1 MHVLGKVFLG
11 LTIVLAAVDA
21 YLATILLAH
30 QRHWT
35 KQIDDA
41 RQQYETT
48 HESLV
53 TTRAQVRDLELQAN
67 RIYDTWG
74 QTWAAPQ
81 GRAINANAGSFA
93 VGAGAALG
101 LPQPPANGS
110 APILYLFTEEP
121 DGTSRFLGGF
131 RMTDVQADQAGGQI
145 PHQPPMPP
153 EIAGLQQYSGAPIRI
168 RETVP
173 SAWRSAIA
181 DFYAQYALAEQAL
194 TFQANQLAIQN
205 AQLAKSQSI
214 LDQRLAEL
222 NGDPQPPEGASQEVI
237 DGLVLTIRK
246 EETQRNAELQ
256 TLDQLRHEYARKT
269 IELNEMVDTNKG
281 IVSNLPGYEDSLLKP
296 PSRTSESVRTTQR
309 DSTAQ

>member
-30 QRHWT
+30 QQHWS
-35 KQIDDA
+35 KQIADA
-41 RQQYETT
+41 QQQVETT

-53 TTRAQVRDLELQAN
+53 AARAKVRSLELEAN
-67 RIYDTWG
+67 RIDDTWG
-74 QTWAAPQ
+74 QAWTAPQ

-101 LPQPPANGS
+101 LPQPPASGP
-110 APILYLFTEEP
+110 APTLYLFTDEP
-121 DGTSRFLGGF
+121 DGTSKFLGGF
-131 RMTDVQADQAGGQI
+131 RMTDVQADQSGGQI

-153 EIAGLQQYSGAPIRI
+153 EIAGLQQYAGGPIRI

-181 DFYAQYALAEQAL
+181 DFYAQYAVAEQAL
-194 TFQANQLAIQN
+194 TFQQNQLAIQN
-205 AQLAKSQSI
+205 TQLAKSQSI

-222 NGDPQPPEGASQEVI
+222 NGDPQPPAGASQDVI

-246 EETQRNAELQ
+246 AETARDGELQ
-256 TLDQLRHEYARKT
+256 TLDVLRHDYARKT
-269 IELNEMVDTNKG
+269 IRLNELVDQNKQL
-281 IVSNLPGYEDSLLKP
+281 VADLPGFEDSLLKP
-296 PSRTSESVRTTQR
+296 PSRTSESVRTTAR
-309 DSTAQ
+309 DATAQ